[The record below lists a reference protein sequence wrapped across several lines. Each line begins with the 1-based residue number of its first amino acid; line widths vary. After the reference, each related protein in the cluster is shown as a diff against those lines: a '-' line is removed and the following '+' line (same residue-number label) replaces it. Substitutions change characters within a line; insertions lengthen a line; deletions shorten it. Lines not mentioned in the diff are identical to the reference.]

1 MRNRGGMFLGSSKL
15 IVGDRFFSPTSMI
28 WRVDREMALLAAG
41 GRALLMQLAHPKVA
55 AGVAAYSEFQH
66 DPLSRL
72 QRTMSTMWSIVFDE
86 AEQARRALDRLR
98 RVHANVKG
106 VIGTGEPVPA
116 GTQYDAQQA
125 ELLLWVHATLVDS
138 ALLAYDCFVERMSL
152 QEKRRYYEDSKKLA
166 GLFDIPHEA
175 VPGSLADFES
185 YMERMVSGNDI
196 AVGPSAKRLAQE
208 ILYPSPWLLRPL
220 APLFRL
226 VTAGLLPA
234 RLRDAY
240 GLSWSSPREKTFQV
254 FSGVVRRLLPLVPPP
269 LRIVANARRAE
280 KQLQ

>member
-1 MRNRGGMFLGSSKL
+1 
-15 IVGDRFFSPTSMI
+15 MI
-28 WRVDREMALLAAG
+28 WRVDREMALLGAG

-55 AGVAAYSEFQH
+55 AGVAAHSQFQQ
-66 DPLSRL
+66 DPFGRL

-86 AEQARRALDRLR
+86 IEQARGALDRLR

-116 GTQYDAQQA
+116 GTRYDAEEV
-125 ELLLWVHATLVDS
+125 ELLFWVHATLVDS
-138 ALLAYDCFVERMSL
+138 ALVAYDRFVAPLSAD
-152 QEKRRYYEDSKKLA
+152 EKRRYYDDSKKLA
-166 GLFDIPHEA
+166 FLFEIPQTI
-175 VPGSLADFES
+175 VPASLADFEI
-185 YMERMVSGNDI
+185 YMERMITGNDI
-196 AVGPSAKRLAQE
+196 AVGPSARALAQE

-226 VTAGLLPA
+226 VTAGLLPE

-240 GLSWSSPREKTFQV
+240 NLGWNGRRETCFEL
-254 FSGVVRRLLPLVPPP
+254 FSGAVRRLLPLVPAP

-280 KQLQ
+280 KEL